1 MVGVVKCEAIK
12 ALPIL
17 SLNSRERT
25 AARHRIAIQMNG
37 TRVKQLIKLTRV
49 FKLIQLKMKSNSN
62 LPFPS
67 SDHEYEPIGQ
77 PNEEYYRNSPSPNTE
92 HTRLSLS
99 PSKKTRGDD
108 ADEEQVSIQDIQ
120 DEIENRYFALTPTT
134 TGSRTDCEVHTSC
147 VDSSAIEDLPLD
159 RGSRRSW
166 NVGERSKQMQQR
178 FKTGA
183 GKLKTKLKGIHAPK
197 TGSPKEQKKKF
208 KTPEFTKL
216 KGMALFQKKS
226 QPPEEITTTTTTVV
240 VSADTAQQPTILVS
254 DTTVEVEQ
262 KPTTAAKTSF
272 ASKFKIPNIKEKF
285 SKSSEPAAETP
296 PPPPSDFEDGPQ
308 KTKTSIFKKF
318 EFKSKQEPI
327 TKTSETVEFSAP
339 ALAQMD
345 SITPESETRSSGS
358 PLTPE
363 PPVTPDCYEVQNQDE
378 PPVQSP
384 SAEATKTSRFKAP
397 DLSRIK
403 DFKRPQF
410 TKFEFKRPEF
420 HRPKFSK
427 PDMSRFKIPQRF
439 HSLRLKRTKSMK
451 ESTSGAASTTDSE
464 PVDVAP
470 KKKFDFGTYPRIFS
484 KMRKGSTGGAISKAG
499 RPSTP
504 TPPIIFTTQATSDGT
519 SENDSRGAAF
529 DNESGSYQ
537 KYGVHDPEFDR
548 ETSVERRM
556 REHFSKS
563 VESEGEVLTGIMQT
577 EEQRQ
582 INSFNEENRAIHEIS
597 HARRGEFE
605 QRKPFVHQDSDLV
618 SEDSAGAKWAQQM
631 EITDDDKLAE
641 QAMIN
646 RLLQH
651 DIELAKQND
660 LDRRSL
666 PQSNKDTISSGSAS
680 DRQRTNVIEEID
692 DDEFFLRSKGISQDN
707 IRIGEYISSAIREG
721 LTNKTENSLA
731 QVGVGRR
738 DYGNYYDDDDQEN
751 NEPMAYGYEVEP
763 PPRRP
768 RRKTSEDKRRS
779 PVGDDDDEFE
789 LQHDFDAELKANEDD
804 GYFTVGPNRP
814 ARRRQQSGDRYE
826 SSELAPEE
834 RDNRSLYD
842 NDSEIIMMDEE
853 FARGGAYQHLSRMPP
868 TPPKVPKRKKKMV
881 TQMMRRIEKMDGF
894 TGGRSVSN
902 SVLPNAEQPPDNVSG
917 REVVSLLFY
926 LHFPCRSLSIAQ
938 SSRSLPSRPQKSSH
952 PFPLPADRDP
962 DRNFHG
968 SPTMT
973 ERRGELSL

>member
-1 MVGVVKCEAIK
+1 MVKAEAIK
-12 ALPIL
+12 APRIH
-17 SLNSRERT
+17 SLNLRERI
-25 AARHRIAIQMNG
+25 AARPRIAILVNG
-37 TRVKQLIKLTRV
+37 TERDRDIYINL
-49 FKLIQLKMKSNSN
+49 NSN
-62 LPFPS
+62 YVMSQINLAHINLKSIPFPC

-99 PSKKTRGDD
+99 PTKTS
-108 ADEEQVSIQDIQ
+108 ANDEDKEQVIIQDIQ

-159 RGSRRSW
+159 RGSRRRW

-183 GKLKTKLKGIHAPK
+183 GKLKTKFKGINAPK
-197 TGSPKEQKKKF
+197 SGSPKDQKKKF

-216 KGMALFQKKS
+216 KGMALFQKKV
-226 QPPEEITTTTTTVV
+226 QPQEQITSTTTSVV
-240 VSADTAQQPTILVS
+240 VSGETVHGPTILVS
-254 DTTVEVEQ
+254 DTTVDVVH
-262 KPTTAAKTSF
+262 KPVAATKTSF
-272 ASKFKIPNIKEKF
+272 ASKFKEKF
-285 SKSSEPAAETP
+285 ARSPESAAETP
-296 PPPPSDFEDGPQ
+296 PPPPEFEDGPT
-308 KTKTSIFKKF
+308 KTKSGSSSIFKKF
-318 EFKSKQEPI
+318 EFKSKQDPVG
-327 TKTSETVEFSAP
+327 KTSETTECSSP
-339 ALAQMD
+339 ALTQMD
-345 SITPESETRSSGS
+345 SITPESEHRPSGS
-358 PLTPE
+358 PITPE
-363 PPVTPDCYEVQNQDE
+363 PPVTPDCYEVHGQDDPSVPS
-378 PPVQSP
+378 PPP
-384 SAEATKTSRFKAP
+384 TATIKTSRFKTP
-397 DLSRIK
+397 

-464 PVDVAP
+464 PVEVAP
-470 KKKFDFGTYPRIFS
+470 KKKFDFGTYPRIFN
-484 KMRKGSTGGAISKAG
+484 KMRKVSTGGAIPKAG

-563 VESEGEVLTGIMQT
+563 LESERELPIGIMQT

-582 INSFNEENRAIHEIS
+582 ITSFNEENRAIHEIS

-660 LDRRSL
+660 LDRRSI

-721 LTNKTENSLA
+721 LTSTTENSLA

-738 DYGNYYDDDDQEN
+738 GYGNYYDDEEEEAENIHEQLN
-751 NEPMAYGYEVEP
+751 NE

-768 RRKTSEDKRRS
+768 RRKNSEDRRRS
-779 PVGDDDDEFE
+779 PVRDVDDEFE

-814 ARRRQQSGDRYE
+814 ARRREQEGDRYE
-826 SSELAPEE
+826 SSDLAP
-834 RDNRSLYD
+834 DNRSLYD
-842 NDSEIIMMDEE
+842 NDSEIIMMDED
-853 FARGGAYQHLSRMPP
+853 FARGGAYNHLSRMPP
-868 TPPKVPKRKKKMV
+868 TPPKVPKRKKKMI

-902 SVLPNAEQPPDNVSG
+902 SILPNDQPDNVG
-917 REVVSLLFY
+917 EGELIQIFRQLNFVSSRL
-926 LHFPCRSLSIAQ
+926 LSIAQ
-938 SSRSLPSRPQKSSH
+938 SSKFLRWPPRKSSRLFRLH
-952 PFPLPADRDP
+952 VDP
-962 DRNFHG
+962 DLDRNFHG
-968 SPTMT
+968 SRTMI